1 MGRRGLVALFAVT
14 IFFSGPATSHG
25 IEGAHSEGYIIDV
38 IVVDLECEE
47 NYTCVSRASN
57 IIEYFGA
64 DWCDECPDVEKTLN
78 ETPNQSEIILSHR
91 PSTTDEF
98 WLPASRERFLDV
110 YGLWGYPTI
119 ALDGHYILAGP
130 TQAKELNSLLSSS
143 ISNYSGITNA
153 TLDNNSLSLEGQFDN
168 LSIDVWTVISD
179 GNITNLAL
187 NHTNYSQ
194 SKIVDTDGEKLII
207 VLSKPGYIA
216 LQSGSSIPAGDYDPD
231 GGIYQADEDKNQFNV
246 STVVI
251 ITILLI
257 IISLPATYQLLQVI
271 KDNGKS

>member
-194 SKIVDTDGEKLII
+194 SNIVDTDGEKLII
-207 VLSKPGYIA
+207 VLSNPGYIA

-231 GGIYQADEDKNQFNV
+231 GGIYQAYEDKNQFNV

-271 KDNGKS
+271 KHNGKS

>member
-130 TQAKELNSLLSSS
+130 TQAKELNSLLSNS

-194 SKIVDTDGEKLII
+194 SNIVNTDGEKLII
-207 VLSKPGYIA
+207 VLSNPGYIA

-231 GGIYQADEDKNQFNV
+231 GGIYRANEDKNQFNV